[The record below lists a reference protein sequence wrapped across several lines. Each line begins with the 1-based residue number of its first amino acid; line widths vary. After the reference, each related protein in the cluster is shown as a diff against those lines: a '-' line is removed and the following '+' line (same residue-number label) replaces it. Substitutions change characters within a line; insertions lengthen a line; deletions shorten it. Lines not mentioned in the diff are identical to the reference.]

1 MARFAKTLCLLVLG
15 LPFALGAST
24 AGLALV
30 GCSGGG
36 QGGGTGGGGGKDGGV
51 DGGGESDAFNLFTLD
66 DAARELLWFSMSV
79 DPGTERVGVAYFTPS
94 STTSVGGDGGTERNY
109 DLKYVEWNNGIAS
122 APERIRSM
130 QRMVGLSLAFDP
142 LSHQA
147 VTTFLGG
154 DPQFVVGK
162 SIFWYQNDLAVARRT
177 MAGTWVE
184 SDVVTTSAPPQ
195 CSPIDTGFLEGLWSS
210 LAFDPAGKM
219 YVAYRD
225 GHNGQFAMQDWAASD
240 VEVVEGANEAALG
253 GSRRCLT
260 GDHKE
265 AYGGRIQLVI
275 GKDDQPSVVYD
286 AAFGGADTVGQNVYH
301 QQRNPDGTWSAV
313 HSLLTLSDTMSGASL
328 AYDKDKEGYG
338 LAYTDRMSSQLR
350 YIRSTLGGPAA
361 SWSQPDDVFGV
372 GTGGWYPSLAM
383 DPVFHEPA
391 IAFSVCSPA
400 ARVNETSC
408 LQSDDEVRVSQR
420 VGSPGTWR
428 ETLVDRG
435 GGWAPK
441 LKFFASGKRVVAYR
455 TPPSRD
461 SSGKVNPSAGQLK
474 LAVER

>member
-184 SDVVTTSAPPQ
+184 SDVVTTSAPPR
-195 CSPIDTGFLEGLWSS
+195 CSHGAAPSTP
-210 LAFDPAGKM
+210 AFSRACGRASRSTRPARCM
-219 YVAYRD
+219 
-225 GHNGQFAMQDWAASD
+225 
-240 VEVVEGANEAALG
+240 
-253 GSRRCLT
+253 SRIAT
-260 GDHKE
+260 
-265 AYGGRIQLVI
+265 A
-275 GKDDQPSVVYD
+275 
-286 AAFGGADTVGQNVYH
+286 T
-301 QQRNPDGTWSAV
+301 T
-313 HSLLTLSDTMSGASL
+313 ASL
-328 AYDKDKEGYG
+328 QCKTG
-338 LAYTDRMSSQLR
+338 LRLMS
-350 YIRSTLGGPAA
+350 RS
-361 SWSQPDDVFGV
+361 SR
-372 GTGGWYPSLAM
+372 
-383 DPVFHEPA
+383 EPTKRRW
-391 IAFSVCSPA
+391 A
-400 ARVNETSC
+400 ARV
-408 LQSDDEVRVSQR
+408 D
-420 VGSPGTWR
+420 
-428 ETLVDRG
+428 
-435 GGWAPK
+435 A
-441 LKFFASGKRVVAYR
+441 
-455 TPPSRD
+455 
-461 SSGKVNPSAGQLK
+461 
-474 LAVER
+474 